1 MNNKN
6 KWSPISEEVL
16 INDRVRLI
24 SDALEKF
31 ADYKS
36 YSLLAGNSGIA
47 LFWYYYWSFT
57 KKDKYFE
64 KGNALILKSFG
75 FTNTNVKNSLC
86 DGISGF
92 MWVVNHLVSNNFID
106 GDCNELFY
114 ETEPTICSS
123 MMEDIKKGNYD
134 YLHNALGIGL
144 YFLNRNNKQ
153 SIDYLE
159 ALIIELEKIAEKDIN
174 GLKWRSTIQTNNESK
189 EVYNL
194 SLSHGIASIIAFL
207 SKAYKQDILK
217 VKTKELLGGAI
228 TYLLSLKSDIPDAY
242 SGAYFPSWKYV
253 NENEIET
260 KSSRLAWCYG
270 DLGIGIILWQAAHI
284 LQNAEWEK
292 MAIDILLHTTT
303 RKDPI
308 KEYVIDAG
316 ICHGS
321 AGIAH
326 IYNRMYHYTG
336 ILAFKESAI
345 YWLNVT
351 LDKATFSDG
360 LAGYKT
366 WYTPEYGGWKN
377 AKGLLEGIAG
387 IGLVLLAATSNTE
400 PKWDECLLLS

>member
-114 ETEPTICSS
+114 EEEPYLGSS

-134 YLHNALGIGL
+134 YLHNALGLGL
-144 YFLNRNNKQ
+144 YFLSRNNKR
-153 SIDYLE
+153 SVNYIE

-174 GLKWRSTIQTNNESK
+174 GLKWRSTVIQKKNDTK

-194 SLSHGIASIIAFL
+194 SLSHGIASIISFL

-228 TYLLSLKSDIPDAY
+228 TFLLSLKSDVPNVHN
-242 SGAYFPSWKYV
+242 GAYFPSFISV
-253 NENEIET
+253 NENEGDIG
-260 KSSRLAWCYG
+260 SRLAWCYG
-270 DLGIGIILWQAAHI
+270 DLGIGIVLWQAAHI
-284 LQNAEWEK
+284 LQNTEWEK
-292 MAIDILLHTTT
+292 MAIDILLHTTS
-303 RKDPI
+303 RKDQI
-308 KEYVIDAG
+308 KENVIDAG

-326 IYNRMYHYTG
+326 IYNRMYQYTG
-336 ILAFKESAI
+336 ILTFKESAI

-351 LDKATFSDG
+351 LEKATFADG
-360 LAGYKT
+360 LAGYKA

-377 AKGLLEGIAG
+377 ATGLLEGIAG
-387 IGLVLLAATSNTE
+387 IGLVLLSATSNIE